1 MLPSSVRY
9 CNHSKNRN
17 AENWF
22 LNWFLDEPSEAIDD
36 GKAVDGIDSGIG
48 ESETLDDHNDEV
60 ETEDGDSMSGTQDA
74 KDSTNP
80 SSLSGIDQNPSIED
94 PPSSTEQIGDSLKTD
109 DDQRDQLEGEEIEVQ
124 QEVKEENSDQN
135 LEFKPESETGN
146 FEHIIKFMTIFC
158 HV

>member
-1 MLPSSVRY
+1 M
-9 CNHSKNRN
+9 
-17 AENWF
+17 
-22 LNWFLDEPSEAIDD
+22 
-36 GKAVDGIDSGIG
+36 
-48 ESETLDDHNDEV
+48 DDHNDEV

-124 QEVKEENSDQN
+124 QEVKEENSD

-146 FEHIIKFMTIFC
+146 FEHIIKFMTIIF
-158 HV
+158 VTFSTI

>member
-1 MLPSSVRY
+1 M
-9 CNHSKNRN
+9 
-17 AENWF
+17 
-22 LNWFLDEPSEAIDD
+22 
-36 GKAVDGIDSGIG
+36 
-48 ESETLDDHNDEV
+48 DDHNDEV

-135 LEFKPESETGN
+135 LEVKPESETGN
-146 FEHIIKFMTIFC
+146 FAHIIKFMTNFLSRLIPY
-158 HV
+158 HMVHMIGLI